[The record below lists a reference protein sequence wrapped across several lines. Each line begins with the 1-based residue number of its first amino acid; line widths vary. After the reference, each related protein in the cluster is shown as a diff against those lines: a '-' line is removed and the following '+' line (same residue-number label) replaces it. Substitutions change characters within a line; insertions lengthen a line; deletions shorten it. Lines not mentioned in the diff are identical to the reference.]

1 MRNIK
6 IKIGALIFLLFF
18 FNSCGFKPMYKISES
33 SINFKNYSMII
44 MNESNISREIK
55 EEIRKSFPSSSEIKK
70 EYVIEINTNENL
82 EPLIT
87 NTDGTIAKYRI
98 EIIMNFKV
106 KDKNEDTY
114 IIEDIVRGF
123 AQYSVETSEIESDDK
138 KKRMIRTATSSAI
151 QMMISKIQ
159 SDTSIT
165 NDN

>member
-1 MRNIK
+1 MIRFLTTIS
-6 IKIGALIFLLFF
+6 ILIVLT
-18 FNSCGFKPMYKISES
+18 SCGFKPMYKLSENS
-33 SINFKNYSMII
+33 FDFRSYSVTIV
-44 MNESNISREIK
+44 NENNTSREIK
-55 EEIRKSFPSSSEIKK
+55 EEIRESFPSSSGVKK

-106 KDKNEDTY
+106 KDKNENTY

-123 AQYSVETSEIESDDK
+123 AQYSVETSEIVSDDK

>member
-1 MRNIK
+1 MIRFLTTIS
-6 IKIGALIFLLFF
+6 ILIVLT
-18 FNSCGFKPMYKISES
+18 SCGFKPMYKLSES
-33 SINFKNYSMII
+33 SFDFRSYSITI
-44 MNESNISREIK
+44 MNENDTSREIK
-55 EEIRKSFPSSSEIKK
+55 EEIRESFPSSSGVKK

-106 KDKNEDTY
+106 RDKNENTY
-114 IIEDIVRGF
+114 IVEDIVRGF

-138 KKRMIRTATSSAI
+138 KRSMIRTATSSAI

>member
-1 MRNIK
+1 MIRFLTTIS
-6 IKIGALIFLLFF
+6 ILIVLT
-18 FNSCGFKPMYKISES
+18 SCGFKPMYKFSES
-33 SINFKNYSMII
+33 SFDFRSYSITIVNEKNT
-44 MNESNISREIK
+44 SREVK
-55 EEIRKSFPSSSEIKK
+55 EEIKKSFPSSSEIKK
-70 EYVIEINTNENL
+70 EYVIEISTIENL

-87 NTDGTIAKYRI
+87 NTDGTIAKYRV

-106 KDKNEDTY
+106 KDKNENTY

-138 KKRMIRTATSSAI
+138 KKRMIKTATSSAI